1 MKNQLVLVLDF
12 GGQYKE
18 LIASRVRQL
27 SVYSEIRAGS
37 MSAEEIQALAPIGLI
52 LTGGPRSVYAP
63 DAPRCDP
70 KIFELGIPVLG
81 ICYGMQLMTYTLG
94 GKVGPSAGGGEYG
107 RIRTRITPDCAL
119 FDGIPET
126 GMTLMS
132 HGDRVTELPEGFVCK
147 ASTARCKLAAA
158 VCEEKKL
165 YCVQF
170 HPEVRHTEHG
180 TDILRNFLYGVC
192 HASGDYNID
201 DYLDW
206 AVADIREKV
215 GDKKVLLALSGGVDS
230 SVCAALIERAI
241 PGKLTCVFVDHGLMR
256 KNEGDQVEAAFAGR
270 QLDLIRVNAGERF
283 LAKLQGVSDPEKKRK
298 IIGAEFVA
306 VFQEQS
312 AKLGKIPFLAQG
324 TIYPDIVESGGGSTA
339 TIKSHHNVGGLP
351 KDIGFDGLIEPLR
364 GLFKDEVRALGRK
377 LGLPTQLVERQPFP
391 GPGLAVRVLGEV
403 TEEKLA
409 ILREADAIVCEEIGK
424 LKNPPSQYFAVLPGV
439 RSVGVAGDERRY
451 DEVIAIRAVETTDFM
466 TAEYSHLSHA
476 LLSRISTRISNEVP
490 GAGRVVYDVSGKPPA
505 TVEWE

>member
-1 MKNQLVLVLDF
+1 MQHKWIAILDY
-12 GGQYKE
+12 GSQYTQ
-18 LIASRVRQL
+18 LIARRVREQH
-27 SVYSEIRAGS
+27 VYSEIIRFDTTAETLRERKPAG
-37 MSAEEIQALAPIGLI
+37 II
-52 LTGGPRSVYAP
+52 LSGGPNSVFEEGAP
-63 DAPRCDP
+63 LCDP
-70 KIFELGIPVLG
+70 AIYDLGIPVLG
-81 ICYGMQLMTYTLG
+81 ICYGMQLMSYTLG

-107 RIRTRITPDCAL
+107 RIRTRLTPDCPL
-119 FDGIPET
+119 FDGVPDK

-132 HGDRVTELPEGFVCK
+132 HGDRVTQLPEGFVCK
-147 ASTARCKLAAA
+147 ASTARCKIAAG
-158 VCEEKKL
+158 VCEERKL

-170 HPEVRHTEHG
+170 HPEVRHTDHG
-180 TDILRNFLYGVC
+180 TDILRNFLYKLCG
-192 HASGDYNID
+192 AKGDYNID
-201 DYLDW
+201 DYLEW
-206 AVADIREKV
+206 AVENIREKV

-230 SVCAALIERAI
+230 SVCAALIERAA
-241 PGKLTCVFVDHGLMR
+241 PGSLTCVFVDHGLMR
-256 KNEGDQVEAAFAGR
+256 KNEGDQVEAAFADR
-270 QLDLIRVNAGERF
+270 QLKLIRVNAGERF
-283 LAKLQGVSDPEKKRK
+283 LAKLKGVSDPEKKRK

-312 AKLGKIPFLAQG
+312 AKLGKIPYLAQG

-377 LGLPTQLVERQPFP
+377 LGLPDTLVERQPFP

-409 ILREADAIVCEEIGK
+409 ILREADAIACEEIGK
-424 LKNPPSQYFAVLPGV
+424 MKNPPSQYFAVLPGV

-466 TAEYSHLSHA
+466 TAEYSPLSHA
-476 LLSRISTRISNEVP
+476 LLSRISSRISNEVP
-490 GAGRVVYDVSGKPPA
+490 GAGRIVYDISGKPPA